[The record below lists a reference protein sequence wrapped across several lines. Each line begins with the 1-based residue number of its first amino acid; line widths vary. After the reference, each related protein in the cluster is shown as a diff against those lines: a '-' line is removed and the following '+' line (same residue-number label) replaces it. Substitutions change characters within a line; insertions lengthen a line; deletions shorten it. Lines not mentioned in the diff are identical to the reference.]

1 MVDSGRTKAAYVF
14 TVLILELSI
23 IHLGV
28 GIGIVGRYYRYSDI
42 FRQPMGLSVFNIV
55 IGIFDIITGILG
67 LITISQ
73 QRSALSTYFLCKKL
87 DVYERNFLFQAKIV
101 AIVTVVLG
109 IFAIASLIAGLV
121 VNSQAING
129 VRSRLSYRMNSKHRR
144 RQRLQW
150 SSYPSFV
157 HSKYTATTS
166 NIKP

>member
-23 IHLGV
+23 IHIGV

-55 IGIFDIITGILG
+55 IGIFGIITGILG

-73 QRSALSTYFLCKKL
+73 QRSALT
-87 DVYERNFLFQAKIV
+87 KIV